1 MWDTHIVGCECA
13 ICGLSVVPPN
23 IIPSAGIAATG
34 TEQVLGTPKKNAKL
48 PKRKKFRHSKPEP
61 IKYCHTMEKRG
72 HGKDNNND
80 RRGNRKMG

>member
-34 TEQVLGTPKKNAKL
+34 TEQVMGTPKK
-48 PKRKKFRHSKPEP
+48 KFGHSKPEP
-61 IKYCHTMEKRG
+61 IKYCHTMEKSG
-72 HGKDNNND
+72 HGKDNND
-80 RRGNRKMG
+80 PRGNRKMG